1 MSFIRQSWLAITT
14 KIKLICLTF
23 TIKIG
28 QMWSNFTNNLSWS
41 SFIKIIIKLGSIIIF
56 IVTIATFLYDMENN
70 IDNDRTQKMDNLTKY
85 IFQYRQNQDLLE
97 FYSARAAVY
106 KTDLERTN
114 EITRKAENN
123 YLISLIDTNLDDSN
137 PYARKVKDKVESQ
150 DHYLRK
156 VSQDSQ
162 LGAIVREYV
171 TIEDLKKT
179 VNDYRSYEE
188 KEIGE
193 WSLYNKL
200 KKEFQN

>member
-1 MSFIRQSWLAITT
+1 
-14 KIKLICLTF
+14 
-23 TIKIG
+23 
-28 QMWSNFTNNLSWS
+28 MWSNFTNNLSWS